1 MFNFLQDTLI
11 GGKIHVE
18 SGKTARL
25 SWSRPAAGVI
35 AFEPKKPSKTS
46 VVISVGIH
54 GNETAP
60 IEIVTNLVNRLL
72 QDQYPLKVH
81 LLVIIGNLEA
91 MRKGQRYLE
100 IDMNRLFSGNY
111 NRHQDC
117 YETQRAQQLE
127 KIMTDFYAARPSNTK
142 VHFDLHTAIRSS
154 HHTRFGLLP
163 YLTQGQYNSGML
175 TWLRNI
181 GLEAVVINH
190 APSATFSYF
199 SSQQFS
205 AVSCT
210 LELGKAKPF
219 NKNNLQQFTG
229 IERGLIHLI
238 SNQMEQTLATDKL
251 HVYKVVKVLTKSS
264 EQFKLHID
272 DNVKNFTAFNKGF
285 ILASENEKYHAV
297 QQETG
302 YILFPNKHVKIGFRV
317 GLLLEKEDEF
327 SMILNS

>member
-1 MFNFLQDTLI
+1 MFNFLQDTLM
-11 GGKIHVE
+11 GKQIRVG
-18 SGKTARL
+18 SGQTTRL
-25 SWSRPAAGVI
+25 SWARPAAGVI
-35 AFEPKKPSKTS
+35 VFEPKSPSQTS

-60 IEIVTNLVNRLL
+60 IEVVTNLVNRLL

-91 MRKGQRYLE
+91 MRKGQRYVE
-100 IDMNRLFSGNY
+100 IDMNRLFSGNH
-111 NRHQDC
+111 NNHQDC
-117 YETQRAQQLE
+117 YETKRAQQLE
-127 KIMTDFYAARPSNTK
+127 KIMVDFYAARPSNTK

-163 YLTQGQYNSGML
+163 YLPQGKYNSDML
-175 TWLRNI
+175 TWLRNV
-181 GLEAVVINH
+181 GLEAIVINH

-205 AVSCT
+205 AISCT
-210 LELGKAKPF
+210 LELGKANPF

-229 IERGLIHLI
+229 LERGLINLI
-238 SNQMEQTLATDKL
+238 SNRIEQASSTDKL
-251 HVYKVVKVLTKSS
+251 HVYKVVEVLTKSS

-285 ILASENEKYHAV
+285 ILASEGEKYHAV

-302 YILFPNKHVKIGFRV
+302 YILFPNKDVKIGFRA
-317 GLLLEKEDEF
+317 GLLLEREDEF
-327 SMILNS
+327 SII